1 MEEPLDEAKPN
12 AYTNSDLSNEKCK
25 VSSRRGP
32 KLNQREDGYDQ
43 EGEIGSDHS
52 DTEQE
57 ADNRRNVSNLL

>member
-12 AYTNSDLSNEKCK
+12 VSTNSDLSNEKGND
-25 VSSRRGP
+25 SSRRGA
-32 KLNQREDGYDQ
+32 KSNQKDDEYDQ

-57 ADNRRNVSNLL
+57 ADNR